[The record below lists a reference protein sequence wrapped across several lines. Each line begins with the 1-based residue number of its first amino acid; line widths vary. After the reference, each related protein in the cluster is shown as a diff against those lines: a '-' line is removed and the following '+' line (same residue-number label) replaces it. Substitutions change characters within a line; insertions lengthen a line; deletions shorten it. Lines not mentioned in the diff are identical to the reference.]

1 MKKSVDGKKGI
12 NITVTEK
19 KIKIA
24 GWILV
29 YSNLA
34 AVLIGGKIKLLLLA
48 AILLATYAMYLSFY
62 PYMYFDTIS
71 KKVQG
76 LVFQLPFIGAGIAL
90 VLCLSSLNLYECSF
104 ADYTKIAVGI
114 TIVLVI
120 PYFIKSS
127 KTKAPQRLVRKIS
140 VVFAVFVLSFGITF
154 PVNYLLTFEKPI
166 HETIKITDKELST
179 SGKELDYYLYG
190 RWKGEEERF
199 SVSRSVYG
207 RTSIGDIR
215 KICIKH
221 SILGLEYY
229 TFHE

>member
-12 NITVTEK
+12 NITETEK

-34 AVLIGGKIKLLLLA
+34 AVLIGGKIKLFLLA

-114 TIVLVI
+114 TMVLVI

-166 HETIKITDKELST
+166 HETIKITDKDLST
-179 SGKELDYYLYG
+179 SGKEVDYYLYG
-190 RWKGEEERF
+190 SWKGDEERF

-221 SILGLEYY
+221 SILGLKYY
-229 TFHE
+229 TIHE

>member
-1 MKKSVDGKKGI
+1 MKKAVRGKKGI
-12 NITVTEK
+12 DITETEK
-19 KIKIA
+19 KIKTA
-24 GWILV
+24 GWMLV
-29 YSNLA
+29 FSNLA
-34 AVLIGGKIKLLLLA
+34 AVLIGGKIKLFILT
-48 AILLATYAMYLSFY
+48 AILLATYAMYINFY

-76 LVFQLPFIGAGIAL
+76 LVFQLPFVGAGIAL

-104 ADYTKIAVGI
+104 VAYTKIAICI

-127 KTKAPQRLVRKIS
+127 KTKTPQRLGRRIS

-190 RWKGEEERF
+190 SWKGEEERF

-207 RTSIGDIR
+207 RTSIGDIQ

-221 SILGLEYY
+221 SILRLEYY
-229 TFHE
+229 TVHE

>member
-12 NITVTEK
+12 NFTVTEK

>member
-34 AVLIGGKIKLLLLA
+34 AVLIGGKIKLFILA

>member
-1 MKKSVDGKKGI
+1 MKKAVRGKKGI
-12 NITVTEK
+12 DITETEK
-19 KIKIA
+19 KIKTA
-24 GWILV
+24 GWMLV
-29 YSNLA
+29 FSNLA
-34 AVLIGGKIKLLLLA
+34 AVLIDGKIKLFILT
-48 AILLATYAMYLSFY
+48 AILLATYAMYINFY

-76 LVFQLPFIGAGIAL
+76 MVFQLPFVGAGIAL

-104 ADYTKIAVGI
+104 VAYTKIAICI

-127 KTKAPQRLVRKIS
+127 KTKTPQRLGRRIS

-154 PVNYLLTFEKPI
+154 PVNYLLTFAEPV
-166 HETIKITDKELST
+166 HETIKITDKDLST

-190 RWKGEEERF
+190 NWKGEEEQF
-199 SVSRSVYG
+199 SVSRNVYG
-207 RTSIGDIR
+207 STSVGDIR

-221 SILGLEYY
+221 SIFGLEYY
-229 TFHE
+229 TIHK

>member
-1 MKKSVDGKKGI
+1 MKKSVVGKKGI
-12 NITVTEK
+12 NITETEK
-19 KIKIA
+19 KIKTV

-34 AVLIGGKIKLLLLA
+34 AVLMGGKIKLFLLA
-48 AILLATYAMYLSFY
+48 AILLATYAMYLHFY

-76 LVFQLPFIGAGIAL
+76 LVFQFPFVGPGIAL
-90 VLCLSSLNLYECSF
+90 ILCLSSLNQYECSF
-104 ADYTKIAVGI
+104 IDYTKIAAGI
-114 TIVLVI
+114 MIVLVI

-127 KTKAPQRLVRKIS
+127 KTKGTQRLVRKIS

-190 RWKGEEERF
+190 SWEGEEERF

-229 TFHE
+229 TIHE

>member
-1 MKKSVDGKKGI
+1 M
-12 NITVTEK
+12 
-19 KIKIA
+19 
-24 GWILV
+24 
-29 YSNLA
+29 
-34 AVLIGGKIKLLLLA
+34 
-48 AILLATYAMYLSFY
+48 
-62 PYMYFDTIS
+62 
-71 KKVQG
+71 
-76 LVFQLPFIGAGIAL
+76 
-90 VLCLSSLNLYECSF
+90 
-104 ADYTKIAVGI
+104 
-114 TIVLVI
+114 VLVI

-190 RWKGEEERF
+190 SWKGEEERF

-207 RTSIGDIR
+207 RTSIGDIQ

-229 TFHE
+229 TVHE

>member
-12 NITVTEK
+12 NITETEK

-34 AVLIGGKIKLLLLA
+34 AVLIGGKIKLFILA
-48 AILLATYAMYLSFY
+48 AILLATYAMYLRFY

-90 VLCLSSLNLYECSF
+90 VLCWSSLNLFECSF

-114 TIVLVI
+114 TMVLVI

-166 HETIKITDKELST
+166 HETIKIMLMY
-179 SGKELDYYLYG
+179 GKEASNRKQEIDRQHHTIPNKRTKDKHYG
-190 RWKGEEERF
+190 NVHNRLWNHG
-199 SVSRSVYG
+199 
-207 RTSIGDIR
+207 
-215 KICIKH
+215 
-221 SILGLEYY
+221 
-229 TFHE
+229 

>member
-12 NITVTEK
+12 NITETEK
-19 KIKIA
+19 KIKIT

-34 AVLIGGKIKLLLLA
+34 AVLIGGKIKLFLLA

-114 TIVLVI
+114 TMVLVI
-120 PYFIKSS
+120 PYFIKAS

-166 HETIKITDKELST
+166 HETIKITDKDLST

-190 RWKGEEERF
+190 SWKGEEERF

-229 TFHE
+229 TIHE

>member
-1 MKKSVDGKKGI
+1 MKKTVRGKKGI
-12 NITVTEK
+12 DITETEK
-19 KIKIA
+19 KIKTA
-24 GWILV
+24 GWILIF
-29 YSNLA
+29 SNLA
-34 AVLIGGKIKLLLLA
+34 AVLIGGKIKFFILT

-76 LVFQLPFIGAGIAL
+76 LVFQLPFVGSGIAF
-90 VLCLSSLNLYECSF
+90 VLCLSGLNLYECSF
-104 ADYTKIAVGI
+104 IAYTKIAIGI

-127 KTKAPQRLVRKIS
+127 KTKTPQRLGRKIS

-154 PVNYLLTFEKPI
+154 PVNYLLTFAEPV
-166 HETIKITDKELST
+166 HETIKITNKDLST

-190 RWKGEEERF
+190 NWKGEEEQF
-199 SVSRSVYG
+199 SVSRNVYG
-207 RTSIGDIR
+207 STSIGDIR

-229 TFHE
+229 TIHK

>member
-12 NITVTEK
+12 NITETEK

-34 AVLIGGKIKLLLLA
+34 AVLIGGKIKLFILA

-114 TIVLVI
+114 TMVLVI

-166 HETIKITDKELST
+166 HETIKITDKDLST
-179 SGKELDYYLYG
+179 SGKEVDYYLYG
-190 RWKGEEERF
+190 SWEGEEEGF

-207 RTSIGDIR
+207 RTSIGDVR

-221 SILGLEYY
+221 SILGLKYY
-229 TFHE
+229 TVHE

>member
-34 AVLIGGKIKLLLLA
+34 AVLIGGKIKLFLLA

-114 TIVLVI
+114 TMVLVI

-190 RWKGEEERF
+190 SWKGEEERF

-229 TFHE
+229 TVHE

>member
-12 NITVTEK
+12 NITETEK

-34 AVLIGGKIKLLLLA
+34 AVLIGGKIKLFLLA

-114 TIVLVI
+114 TMVLVI

-166 HETIKITDKELST
+166 HETIKITDKDLST
-179 SGKELDYYLYG
+179 SGKEVDYYLYG
-190 RWKGEEERF
+190 SWKGEEERF

-207 RTSIGDIR
+207 RTSIGDVR

-229 TFHE
+229 TVHE

>member
-1 MKKSVDGKKGI
+1 MIKSVKGKRGI
-12 NITVTEK
+12 DITETEK
-19 KIKIA
+19 KIKTT

-29 YSNLA
+29 FSNFA
-34 AVLIGGKIKLLLLA
+34 AVLIGGRIKLFILVT
-48 AILLATYAMYLSFY
+48 ILLTTYAMYLRLY

-76 LVFQLPFIGAGIAL
+76 LVFQMPFVGAGIAL

-104 ADYTKIAVGI
+104 ITYTKIAIGI
-114 TIVLVI
+114 TVMLVI

-127 KTKAPQRLVRKIS
+127 KTKTPQRLGRKIS

-154 PVNYLLTFEKPI
+154 PVNYLLTFEAPI

-179 SGKELDYYLYG
+179 AGKALDYYLYG
-190 RWKGEEERF
+190 NWKGKEERF
-199 SVSRSVYG
+199 SVSGSVYG
-207 RTSIGDIR
+207 RTSIGDSR

-221 SILGLEYY
+221 SIFGLEYY
-229 TFHE
+229 TIHE

>member
-12 NITVTEK
+12 NITETEK

-34 AVLIGGKIKLLLLA
+34 AVLIGGKIKLFLLA

-114 TIVLVI
+114 TMVLVI
-120 PYFIKSS
+120 PYFIKAS

-140 VVFAVFVLSFGITF
+140 VVFAVFVPSFGITF

-166 HETIKITDKELST
+166 HETIKITDKDLST

-190 RWKGEEERF
+190 SWKGEEERF

-229 TFHE
+229 TIHE

>member
-34 AVLIGGKIKLLLLA
+34 AVLIGGKIKLFLLA
-48 AILLATYAMYLSFY
+48 AILLATYAMYLCFY

-90 VLCLSSLNLYECSF
+90 VLCWSSLNLFECSF

-114 TIVLVI
+114 TMVLVI

-190 RWKGEEERF
+190 SWKGEEERV

-229 TFHE
+229 TVHE